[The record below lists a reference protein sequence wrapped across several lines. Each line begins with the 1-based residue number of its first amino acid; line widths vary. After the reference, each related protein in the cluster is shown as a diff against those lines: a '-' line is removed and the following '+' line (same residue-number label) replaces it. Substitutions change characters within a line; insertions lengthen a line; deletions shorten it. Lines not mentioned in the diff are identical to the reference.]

1 MKEVLAIMAVIVM
14 VFGGLALIAAAI
26 AFSAILNGWV
36 LTHLWHWFMV
46 PIFGLHDL
54 TIVPAIGL
62 GLIVSFLTNKGVI
75 AKKDSRET
83 DWSATIGYLLSPFIV
98 LFFGYIVHLY
108 M

>member
-1 MKEVLAIMAVIVM
+1 MREVLAILAIVAM
-14 VFGGLALIAAAI
+14 VLGGFALLAAII
-26 AFSAILNGWV
+26 AFSAIVNGWV

-54 TIVPAIGL
+54 TIAPAIGL
-62 GLIVSFLTNKGVI
+62 GLIVSFLTNKGRI

-83 DWSATIGYLLSPFIV
+83 DWGATIGYLLSPFVV
-98 LFFGYIVHLY
+98 LFFGYVVHLF